1 MKQQTSTGGASLLRI
16 VGALRGN
23 ETELRAAGIR
33 KLSIVGSVAREES
46 TLNSDVDISVEIDPK
61 AHLGLR
67 FFALEERLSNLLGRT
82 VQLLPEPVESPRIR
96 ASIERDRVVVF

>member
-1 MKQQTSTGGASLLRI
+1 MKQQDSTATSLPRI

-23 ETELRAAGIR
+23 EAELRAAGIKR
-33 KLSIVGSVAREES
+33 LWIVGSVARAES
-46 TLNSDVDISVEIDPK
+46 TLDSDIDISVEIDPH

-67 FFALEERLSNLLGRT
+67 FFGLEERLSSLLGRT
-82 VQLLPEPVESPRIR
+82 VQLLPEPVENPQIR